1 MNLWMWELIMFYY
14 FFPLRIVVLG
24 CIYINLKWQVI
35 LIYIWI
41 LSMILHLTDHAFHYK
56 HY

>member
-41 LSMILHLTDHAFHYK
+41 LSMIIHLTDHAFHYK